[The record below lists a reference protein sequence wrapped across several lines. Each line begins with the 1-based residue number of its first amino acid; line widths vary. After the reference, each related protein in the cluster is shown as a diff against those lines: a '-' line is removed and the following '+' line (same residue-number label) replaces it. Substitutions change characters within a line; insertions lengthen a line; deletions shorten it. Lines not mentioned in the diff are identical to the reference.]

1 MTLVVQT
8 GNQTLSSQ
16 EIIPLLARY
25 QMLPQL
31 ICERLIDRAIAS
43 IECTD
48 EEKSNACQQFDR
60 QHHLTTEAE
69 CQTWA
74 LRHSMTQE
82 DIEALATR
90 QLRIEKFKLATWQD
104 QLASY
109 FLGRKQQLDKV
120 VYSMIRT
127 KDMGIAQEL
136 YFRLEEGE
144 QSFAELARQYSQGPE
159 SETGGL
165 LGPVELGTLPLPLAQ
180 LLRRS
185 QSGQLS
191 RPGLLGEWI
200 VIVRLEKFIS
210 AELERE
216 MSQRLLNEKFRNW
229 LQTQLQEQGYQIN
242 WC

>member
-1 MTLVVQT
+1 
-8 GNQTLSSQ
+8 
-16 EIIPLLARY
+16 
-25 QMLPQL
+25 MLPQL
-31 ICERLIDRAIAS
+31 LCGTLIERAIAS

-48 EEKSNACQQFDR
+48 EEKSNACQQFYR
-60 QHHLTTEAE
+60 QHHLTTDAE
-69 CQTWA
+69 RQAWA
-74 LRHSMTQE
+74 LRHCLTQE
-82 DIEALATR
+82 DIETLATR
-90 QLRIEKFKLATWQD
+90 QLKIEKFKLATWQD
-104 QLASY
+104 HLPSY
-109 FLGRKQQLDKV
+109 FLRRKQQLDRV

-144 QSFAELARQYSQGPE
+144 QSFAELARQYSQG
-159 SETGGL
+159 SEAQTGGL

-185 QSGQLS
+185 QSGRVS

-210 AELERE
+210 VELDRE